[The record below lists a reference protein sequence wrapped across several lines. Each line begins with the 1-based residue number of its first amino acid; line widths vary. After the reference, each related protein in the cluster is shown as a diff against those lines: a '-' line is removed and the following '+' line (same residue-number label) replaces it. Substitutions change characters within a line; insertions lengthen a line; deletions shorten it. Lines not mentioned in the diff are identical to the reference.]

1 MSSKTETTESEEQS
15 AADGDQQGKSDEC
28 CTKGVTRRDCLKAGG
43 IGLGLSLGAGSSSL
57 FGENGTTERE
67 SVNFGFGGLPILDEH
82 LVPYFVDDKGRDPM
96 GQLPMGARIKQ
107 RFGGVDTYSMVAP
120 RGQAAIDV
128 IRTTGSETAAAAL
141 VAGDEIIDSRYLSAG
156 TTRLTGATG
165 TGEKIIVQVFNL
177 ESSAGTYEL
186 EASEQKQ
193 APYHDEAWDIPGRI
207 QAEDY
212 DTGGPGV
219 AYEDTTEQNKG
230 GAYRDGQV
238 DIQSTSDDGGGYNI
252 GWNRAGEW
260 TEYTVDSAP
269 GTYTV
274 NLRVASPRGRG
285 EIRVLLDGQE
295 LGTVDVPETGGWQN
309 WTTITIPGVSVDESE
324 GSILRIES
332 IEGKYNLNWIE
343 FVASTSTETQTATPT
358 ETRTPTLTPTATPTE
373 TRTPTP
379 SPTPTATPSL
389 TETATSTPTRTETP
403 SPTETPT
410 ETPEQAPYQGQ
421 TWTVPGTIQAEDY
434 DTGGPGVAY
443 EDTTEQ
449 NKGGAYRDG
458 QVDIQSTS
466 DDGGGYNIG
475 WTEAGEW
482 TEYTIET
489 IAGKYEAR
497 LRVASYRGNGRI
509 KLVLDGETLG
519 EVDVPETGG
528 WQNWETITISGLDL
542 GAGQDRVLRV
552 KTVEGRYNLNKIEFV
567 DTAAESGET
576 TTTSPDNWSYGSQGY
591 GEGGYGGVSS

>member
-1 MSSKTETTESEEQS
+1 MSSKIETTESGEQS
-15 AADGDQQGKSDEC
+15 AADQNQQGKSDERS
-28 CTKGVTRRDCLKAGG
+28 TKGVTRRDYLKVGG

-82 LVPYFVDDKGRDPM
+82 LVPYFADDKERDPM
-96 GQLPMGARIKQ
+96 GQLPIGARIKQ
-107 RFGGVDTYSMVAP
+107 RFGGVDMYSMVAP
-120 RGQAAIDV
+120 RGQAAVDV

-156 TTRLTGATG
+156 TTRLTGATNI
-165 TGEKIIVQVFNL
+165 GEEIIVQVFNL
-177 ESSAGTYEL
+177 ESSAGMYEL

-219 AYEDTTEQNKG
+219 AYKDTTEQNKG

-269 GTYTV
+269 GTYSM
-274 NLRVASPRGRG
+274 NLRVASRRGSG

-295 LGTVDVPETGGWQN
+295 LGTADVPKTGGWQN

-324 GSILRIES
+324 GSVLRIES
-332 IEGKYNLNWIE
+332 IQGKYNLNWIE
-343 FVASTSTETQTATPT
+343 FVASTSTETQ
-358 ETRTPTLTPTATPTE
+358 TATPTE

-475 WTEAGEW
+475 WNRAGEW

-497 LRVASYRGNGRI
+497 LRVASDRGNGRI

-528 WQNWETITISGLDL
+528 WQNWETVTISGLDL